1 VPRPLRF
8 CHLSI
13 FYPPYS
19 FGGDAMYL
27 YRLVNA
33 LAERG
38 HEVDVIHCVDSYHA
52 LEPRQPT
59 GNFPNHPNVTVHTL
73 RSGWGRLSPLLSQQ
87 TGGVWFKKRRILEVF
102 LGKKFD
108 VIHYHN
114 ISLFGPRVLTLA
126 PDYSDFIKLYTTHEH
141 WLVCPMHVL
150 WKNNQRL
157 CEKPDCFRCTLA
169 FRRPPQWWRYTRL
182 LERCAAAVDSFI
194 SPSRFTRQMLHD
206 RGFVREIAHLPYFVP
221 DSPELLAPPRAPAAA
236 ADVSPNIASP
246 DSSPHSRPYF
256 LFVGRLEKIKGLQDV
271 IPLFRD
277 YPHADLRVAGT
288 GNFEHELRRQAEG
301 MTNVIFLGSLQ
312 QDRLRAL
319 YRHAIA
325 ALVPSI
331 CYEVFGIIILE
342 AYMQRTPVIVHRLGG
357 LEEVVEES
365 RGGFAYGTSGEL
377 LAAMEQL
384 RTNPALRAE
393 MGQRGFLKYQ
403 ERWNTEAHLA
413 LYFAELE
420 AAALRKL
427 GRVPW
432 LEPSRVSLAWSPAAN
447 NL

>member
-1 VPRPLRF
+1 MARPLRF

-38 HEVDVIHCVDSYHA
+38 HEVDVIHCADSFHV
-52 LEPRQPT
+52 LEPREPT
-59 GNFPNHPNVTVHTL
+59 AKFPNHPNVTVHTL

-87 TGGVWFKKRRILEVF
+87 TGGTWLKKRRILEIF

-114 ISLFGPRVLTLA
+114 ISLFGPKVLELA
-126 PDYSDFIKLYTTHEH
+126 PDYRDFIKLYTTHEH

-157 CEKPDCFRCTLA
+157 CEKPDCLRCTLA
-169 FRRPPQWWRYTRL
+169 FRRPPQWWRYTGL
-182 LERCAAAVDSFI
+182 LERCAGAVDAFI

-221 DSPELLAPPRAPAAA
+221 PVENQDAANSPRRTPAAT
-236 ADVSPNIASP
+236 VSAEEASP
-246 DSSPHSRPYF
+246 RPRPFF
-256 LFVGRLEKIKGLQDV
+256 LFVGRLEKIKGLQNL
-271 IPLFRD
+271 IPVFRD
-277 YPHADLRVAGT
+277 YPHADLLVAGT
-288 GNFEHELRRQAEG
+288 GNYEAELRAQAQG
-301 MTNVIFLGSLQ
+301 IPNVIFLGSLQ

-342 AYMQRTPVIVHRLGG
+342 AYMQRTPVIVNRLGG

-365 RGGFAYGTSGEL
+365 QGGFTYRTSGEL
-377 LAAMEQL
+377 LVAMEQL
-384 RTNPALRAE
+384 RTNANLRRE
-393 MGQRGFLKYQ
+393 MGERGFIKYH
-403 ERWNTEAHLA
+403 ERWNTDAHLTM
-413 LYFAELE
+413 YFAELE
-420 AAALRKL
+420 AAARRKL

-432 LEPSRVSLAWSPAAN
+432 LEPARASLAWRATASKA
-447 NL
+447 

>member
-1 VPRPLRF
+1 MARPLRF

-38 HEVDVIHCVDSYHA
+38 HEVDVIHCADSYHV
-52 LEPRQPT
+52 LEPREPT
-59 GNFPNHPNVTVHTL
+59 AIFPNHPNVTVHTL

-87 TGGVWFKKRRILEVF
+87 TGGTWFKTRRILEIF

-114 ISLFGPRVLTLA
+114 ISLFGPRVLELA
-126 PDYSDFIKLYTTHEH
+126 PDYHDFIKLYTTHEH

-150 WKNNQRL
+150 WKNNEKL
-157 CEKPDCFRCTLA
+157 CDKPECLPCTLA
-169 FRRPPQWWRYTRL
+169 FRRPPQWWRSTGL
-182 LERCAAAVDSFI
+182 LERCTSAVDGFI

-206 RGFVREIAHLPYFVP
+206 RGFVREIAHVPYFVP
-221 DSPELLAPPRAPAAA
+221 PPAAA
-236 ADVSPNIASP
+236 AAKPAGTSPEP
-246 DSSPHSRPYF
+246 SPHPRPFF
-256 LFVGRLEKIKGLQDV
+256 LFVGRLEKIKGLQNL
-271 IPLFRD
+271 IPQFRN
-277 YPHADLRVAGT
+277 YPHADLLVAGT
-288 GNFEHELRRQAEG
+288 GNYEAELRAQAQG
-301 MTNVIFLGSLQ
+301 TANVVFLGSLQ
-312 QDRLRAL
+312 QDCLRAL

-325 ALVPSI
+325 VLVPSI

-365 RGGFAYGTSGEL
+365 QGGFAYRTPQEL
-377 LAAMEQL
+377 LTAMERL
-384 RTNPALRAE
+384 RTDAALRRE
-393 MGQRGFLKYQ
+393 MGERGFRKYH
-403 ERWNTEAHLA
+403 ERWNTDAHLA
-413 LYFAELE
+413 MYFAELE
-420 AAALRKL
+420 ATARRKL

-432 LEPSRVSLAWSPAAN
+432 QEAARPSLAWRLGATRP
-447 NL
+447 